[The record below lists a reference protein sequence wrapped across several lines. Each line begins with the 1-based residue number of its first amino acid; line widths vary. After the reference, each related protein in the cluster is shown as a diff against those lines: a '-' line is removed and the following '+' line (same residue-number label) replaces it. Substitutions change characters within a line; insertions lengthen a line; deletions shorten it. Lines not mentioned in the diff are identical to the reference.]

1 MKKHILTENFERFF
15 KKSLVEDG
23 RSGRRKREY
32 EVEDYSD
39 DYPKPSELK
48 KGEEYVWI
56 MGAEPLLVT
65 YTGPGKK
72 GGDDIPSFNFAFVNS
87 NGNHDLYYK
96 SVKQYIRKKV

>member
-15 KKSLVEDG
+15 KKTLVEDG
-23 RSGRRKREY
+23 RKGRRQIEH

-39 DYPKPSELK
+39 DAPKLSELK

-56 MGAEPLLVT
+56 MGARPLLVT
-65 YTGPGKK
+65 YMGPGKK

-87 NGNHDLYYK
+87 KGDHDLYFK